1 MTSKRKTNFKPYD
14 PDQGMLLPPYLE
26 ELVPQG
32 HLVRVVK
39 RVLNTVEVDHLYD
52 RFSDL
57 GRSSYHPKMML
68 KAIIYAYAQKIYS
81 GRRIAQA
88 LRQDINFMFLT
99 GRQTPSYRSVNRFRS
114 VYLKDMVEDV
124 FTQVI
129 DLLHQEGYI
138 KFEEYFVD
146 GTMIEADANKF
157 SHVWSKNTNR
167 YKKAVK
173 DRVRSLF
180 EDIEKIN
187 REEDERYGDHD
198 LEEMGEDSNLTSEK
212 IKEVGDR
219 INKKLEE
226 KRQQRQNP
234 ADRKVQSLAKKL
246 DKEAENLAK
255 YEEQE
260 KIAGDRKSFSKTDK
274 DATFNRMKDQS
285 LKPSYNYQVSSEN
298 QFITNFS
305 VHQNAADSINFP
317 DHLQKIVNRGEK
329 YLPKNYVGDMGYGTE
344 ENFSLLNKLA
354 VESHLKYPGFFR
366 ENKAEYK
373 KNPFVREHMKYNP
386 EGDFYSCPRGRRL
399 RFKEERTTKNPHG
412 YESTSRTY
420 VCENCSGCSF
430 RAQCTRSKQGSR
442 VITVTPKLD
451 AFRTEVRKN
460 LNTDKGKELRK
471 RRGYEIE
478 TFFGDAKHNQG
489 CRRAHLRGLEKNNL
503 DLAWIC
509 IAYNIRKLQKRE
521 QKMN

>member
-1 MTSKRKTNFKPYD
+1 MTSKRKTNFIPYD

-26 ELVPQG
+26 DLVPKG
-32 HLVRVVK
+32 HLVRLVK
-39 RVLNTVEVDHLYD
+39 RVLDSVEVGHLYN

-57 GRSSYHPKMML
+57 GRSAYHPKMML
-68 KAIIYAYAQKIYS
+68 KAIIYAYTQKVYS

-114 VYLKDMVEDV
+114 VYLKDMLEEV
-124 FTQVI
+124 FTQVL

-138 KFEEYFVD
+138 KFDEFFVD
-146 GTMIEADANKF
+146 GTMIEADANKY
-157 SHVWSKNTNR
+157 SYVWTKNANR

-173 DRVRSLF
+173 ERVRSLF
-180 EDIEKIN
+180 EEIDRIN

-198 LEEMGEDSNLTSEK
+198 LEELGESSNVTSEK

-219 INKKLEE
+219 INKRLEE
-226 KRQQRQNP
+226 KHQQKQTP
-234 ADRKVQSLAKKL
+234 ADRKMQSVVKKL

-255 YEEQE
+255 YEDQE
-260 KIAGDRKSFSKTDK
+260 KTAGDRKSFSKTDT

-317 DHLQKIVNRGEK
+317 DHLQKIVDRGEK

-344 ENFSLLNKLA
+344 ENFSLLEKHTI
-354 VESHLKYPGFFR
+354 ESHLKYPGFFR
-366 ENKAEYK
+366 ESKVEYK
-373 KNPFVREHMKYNP
+373 NNLFVREHMEYNP
-386 EGDFYSCPRGRRL
+386 EGDYYICPRGRHL
-399 RFKEERTTKNPHG
+399 QFKEERTTENPHG
-412 YESTSRTY
+412 YKSTSRNY
-420 VCENCSGCSF
+420 VCEDCSGCSF
-430 RAQCTRSKQGSR
+430 HDQCTRSKQGNR
-442 VITVTPKLD
+442 MVAVNPKLD
-451 AFRTEVRKN
+451 AYRTVVRQN
-460 LNTDKGKELRK
+460 LNSEKGVELRK

-489 CRRAHLRGLEKNNL
+489 CRRAHLRGLAKNNL
-503 DLAWIC
+503 DLGWLC
-509 IAYNIRKLQKRE
+509 IAYDLRKLHKKE
-521 QKMN
+521 QMRN

>member
-26 ELVPQG
+26 DLVPKG

-39 RVLNTVEVDHLYD
+39 RVLKSVHVEHLYD

-57 GRSSYHPKMML
+57 GRSSYHPQMML
-68 KAIIYAYAQKIYS
+68 MAIVYAYSQKIYS

-88 LRQDINFMFLT
+88 LRQDINFMYLT

-114 VYLKDMVEDV
+114 EYLKDMLEDV
-124 FTQVI
+124 FTQVL
-129 DLLHQEGYI
+129 DLLHAEGYI

-146 GTMIEADANKF
+146 GTMIEADANKY
-157 SHVWSKNTNR
+157 SHVWTKNTDR

-180 EDIEKIN
+180 EDIEKVN

-198 LEEMGEDSNLTSEK
+198 LEEMGENSNLTSEK
-212 IKEVGDR
+212 IKEVGER
-219 INKKLEE
+219 INKKLQERKE
-226 KRQQRQNP
+226 QRQNQG
-234 ADRKVQSLAKKL
+234 DRKMQSIAKKL

-260 KIAGDRKSFSKTDK
+260 KLAGVRKSYSKTDT
-274 DATFNRMKDQS
+274 DATFNRMKDNS

-317 DHLQKIVNRGEK
+317 DHLKKIIDRGEK
-329 YLPKNYVGDMGYGTE
+329 YLPKNFVGDMGYGTE
-344 ENFSLLNKLA
+344 ENFSLLEKHS
-354 VESHLKYPGFFR
+354 VTSYLKYPGFFR
-366 ENKAEYK
+366 ETKVEYK
-373 KNPFVREHMKYNP
+373 NNLFVREHMEYDQ
-386 EGDFYSCPRGRRL
+386 EGDFFTCPRGKHLVFR
-399 RFKEERTTKNPHG
+399 EERTTKNPHG

-420 VCENCSGCSF
+420 VCEDCSGCSF
-430 RAQCTRSKQGSR
+430 REQCTRSKDNNR
-442 VITVTPKLD
+442 VITVNLKLD
-451 AFRTEVRKN
+451 AYRAVVRKN
-460 LNTDKGKELRK
+460 LNSAKGVELRK

-478 TFFGDAKHNQG
+478 TFFGDSKHNQG
-489 CRRAHLRGLEKNNL
+489 CRRAHLRGLAKNNL

-509 IAYNIRKLQKRE
+509 ISYDIRKLHKKE
-521 QKMN
+521 QMMN

>member
-26 ELVPQG
+26 ELVPKG

-39 RVLNTVEVDHLYD
+39 RVLNSVQIDHLYD

-57 GRSSYHPKMML
+57 GCSPYHPLMML
-68 KAIIYAYAQKIYS
+68 KAIVYGYCQKIYS

-88 LRQDINFMFLT
+88 LRQDINFMYLT
-99 GRQTPSYRSVNRFRS
+99 GRQTPSYRSVNRFRG
-114 VYLKDMVEDV
+114 VYLKDMLEDV
-124 FTQVI
+124 FTQVL
-129 DLLHQEGYI
+129 DLLHKEGYI

-146 GTMIEADANKF
+146 GTMIEADANKY
-157 SHVWSKNTNR
+157 SYVWTKNTDR

-180 EDIEKIN
+180 EDIERIN
-187 REEDERYGDHD
+187 REENERYGDHD
-198 LEEMGEDSNLTSEK
+198 LEEMGENSNVTSEK
-212 IKEVGDR
+212 IKEVGER

-226 KRQQRQNP
+226 KREEKQT
-234 ADRKVQSLAKKL
+234 DRKMQSIAKKL

-255 YEEQE
+255 YEELE
-260 KIAGDRKSFSKTDK
+260 KIADGRKSFSKTDT
-274 DATFNRMKDQS
+274 DATFNRMKDNS

-305 VHQNAADSINFP
+305 VHQNAADSFNFP
-317 DHLQKIVNRGEK
+317 DHLQKIVDRGAG
-329 YLPKNYVGDMGYGTE
+329 YLPKNFVGDMGYGTE
-344 ENFSLLNKLA
+344 ENFSLLEKHKID
-354 VESHLKYPGFFR
+354 SYLKYPGFFR
-366 ENKAEYK
+366 ETKDEYK
-373 KNPFVREHMKYNP
+373 NNLFVREHMEYNP
-386 EGDFYSCPRGRRL
+386 EGDFFICPRGRRL
-399 RFKEERTTKNPHG
+399 FFQEERITENAHG
-412 YESTSRTY
+412 YQSTSRTY
-420 VCENCSGCSF
+420 VCEDCSGCSF
-430 RAQCTRSKQGSR
+430 REQCTKSKENSR
-442 VITVTPKLD
+442 VIKVNRKLD
-451 AFRTEVRKN
+451 AYRDKTRKN
-460 LNTDKGKELRK
+460 LNSDKGMDLRK

-509 IAYNIRKLQKRE
+509 ISYNLRKLHKKE
-521 QKMN
+521 LIMN